1 MPIKIVSPSP
11 VTNPQDA
18 SAPAQVPADRP
29 SSVRLR
35 RIPPLAHFE
44 ERAPDE
50 LAAYFARKRSG
61 QPLRPEDADVEAI
74 FGSLSGY
81 HRGVLSLHHSARV
94 WPPAVTKAL
103 DGFASLGIRLYC
115 ADHPATGSTPEL
127 ERAAAEHLAAKAA
140 VADSDKEASAM
151 LFDLMI
157 RASVHYDKAVRAYA
171 KAARRLARGRA

>member
-18 SAPAQVPADRP
+18 SAPSQAPADRP
-29 SSVRLR
+29 SSVRVR
-35 RIPPLAHFE
+35 RIPPLARFE

-50 LAAYFARKRSG
+50 LAAYFARARSG
-61 QPLRPEDADVEAI
+61 EPLRPQDAEVEAI

-94 WPPAVTKAL
+94 WPEAVTKAL
-103 DGFASLGIRLYC
+103 HGFATLGVRLYL

-140 VADSDKEASAM
+140 VAGTDKDAHAM
-151 LFDLMI
+151 LFDLML
-157 RASVHYDKAVRAYA
+157 RASAHYDRAVRAYA

>member
-1 MPIKIVSPSP
+1 MPIKIVSPSS

-18 SAPAQVPADRP
+18 SAPSQVPADRP

-61 QPLRPEDADVEAI
+61 QPLRPEDAEVEAI

-81 HRGVLSLHHSARV
+81 HRGVLSLHHGARV

-103 DGFASLGIRLYC
+103 HGFATLGVRLYC

-127 ERAAAEHLAAKAA
+127 ERAAAEHLAATAA
-140 VADSDKEASAM
+140 VAETDKEASAM
-151 LFDLMI
+151 LWDLYV
-157 RASVHYDKAVRAYA
+157 RASVHYEKAIRAYA

>member
-18 SAPAQVPADRP
+18 AAPAQAPADRP

-44 ERAPDE
+44 ERAPKE
-50 LAAYFARKRSG
+50 LAAYFARVRSG
-61 QPLRPEDADVEAI
+61 EPLRPEDADVAAI

-81 HRGVLSLHHSARV
+81 HRGVLSLHHAARV
-94 WPPAVTKAL
+94 WPPAVTKSL
-103 DGFASLGIRLYC
+103 QEFATLGVRLYC

-127 ERAAAEHLAAKAA
+127 ERAAAEHLAAMAA
-140 VADSDKEASAM
+140 VTETDKDASA
-151 LFDLMI
+151 LLVDLYV
-157 RASVHYDKAVRAYA
+157 RASDHYHRAVRAYA